1 MVWHRRLKENRKMKI
16 AFIRHGKTE
25 GNLTKKY
32 VGRTDESLCA
42 EGIRELNMNI
52 IGGMY
57 DDIEP
62 DKVIV
67 SSMARCRQS
76 TKLLFHDVELVEVE
90 ELKECDFGDFE
101 GKNYSMLN
109 GNEDYQRW
117 IDSVGTLPFP
127 NGESVEEFK
136 DRCKKAF
143 LEIVN
148 KYNSCKCLAF
158 VVHGGSI
165 MAIMEAFD
173 KDKKNYF
180 DYQVSNGEGYLT
192 EYNEGIITVKKEL
205 KK

>member
-1 MVWHRRLKENRKMKI
+1 
-16 AFIRHGKTE
+16 
-25 GNLTKKY
+25 
-32 VGRTDESLCA
+32 
-42 EGIRELNMNI
+42 MNI

-76 TKLLFHDVELVEVE
+76 AKLLFHDVELVEVE

-101 GKNYSMLN
+101 GKNYSMLS

>member
-32 VGRTDESLCA
+32 VGRTDESLCE

-101 GKNYSMLN
+101 GKNYSMLS

-165 MAIMEAFD
+165 MAIMEALIIR
-173 KDKKNYF
+173 
-180 DYQVSNGEGYLT
+180 YQMVRD
-192 EYNEGIITVKKEL
+192 I
-205 KK
+205 

>member
-1 MVWHRRLKENRKMKI
+1 
-16 AFIRHGKTE
+16 
-25 GNLTKKY
+25 
-32 VGRTDESLCA
+32 
-42 EGIRELNMNI
+42 MNI

>member
-1 MVWHRRLKENRKMKI
+1 MEI

-32 VGRTDESLCA
+32 VGRTDESLCE
-42 EGIRELNMNI
+42 EGIREMNMNI

-67 SSMARCRQS
+67 SSMVRCVQS
-76 TKLLFHDVELVEVE
+76 AKLLFHDVEIVEVE

-101 GKNYSMLN
+101 GKNYAMLN

-117 IDSVGTLPFP
+117 IDSIGTLPFP

-136 DRCKKAF
+136 HRCKNAF

-192 EYNEGIITVKKEL
+192 EYNNGIITVKKEL

>member
-1 MVWHRRLKENRKMKI
+1 
-16 AFIRHGKTE
+16 
-25 GNLTKKY
+25 
-32 VGRTDESLCA
+32 
-42 EGIRELNMNI
+42 
-52 IGGMY
+52 
-57 DDIEP
+57 
-62 DKVIV
+62 
-67 SSMARCRQS
+67 
-76 TKLLFHDVELVEVE
+76 
-90 ELKECDFGDFE
+90 
-101 GKNYSMLN
+101 MLN